1 MANLY
6 DTLDASVLKRPGQYY
21 LTDIKI
27 CSYRSGTD
35 DSEPDKIAI
44 DTMVAEVSI
53 YESIY
58 NKTLSGNLF
67 IVDTQNIVGRM
78 PLTGN
83 ERLEFKLFTPSS
95 PFGYDFSE
103 KSGHPMYIYKITNR
117 VATGPR
123 QQAYIIH
130 FCSKEMIQNELT
142 YVPTAMNTSYDL
154 MVADIVKNPFFL
166 GSNKNFY
173 FEPSIGLHKH
183 VFGQNR
189 PFDAIDQLSKNT
201 ISQKFYNAGYYFYE
215 TSRGF
220 NYKSL
225 ESMLAVESN
234 TARPAVAR
242 FRPKPSNIADGK
254 GNQDIKNEM
263 QIAIDYK
270 IMDQFDQLKNLRNGV
285 YANVLV
291 THDQFYKTLKTQTF
305 NYEDEYGKMFHTETN
320 KNGGR
325 EEEKGILPKYIREGK
340 TLSELP
346 NGTIYL
352 ASNTSKRHGD
362 IQRPDPNQILQR
374 RLSQR
379 LSFASLKLQLTVN
392 GFTGIQAGDLI
403 TYEMPSYEPKT
414 GGEQNDNDVYLSG
427 RYLVT
432 SVRHQINQANKKHI
446 MILEC
451 QKDSVRRPY
460 PQEINDTFINRE
472 KKKEGII
479 DIYEFDKILLAG
491 LSSTFK

>member
-1 MANLY
+1 M
-6 DTLDASVLKRPGQYY
+6 
-21 LTDIKI
+21 
-27 CSYRSGTD
+27 
-35 DSEPDKIAI
+35 
-44 DTMVAEVSI
+44 
-53 YESIY
+53 
-58 NKTLSGNLF
+58 
-67 IVDTQNIVGRM
+67 
-78 PLTGN
+78 
-83 ERLEFKLFTPSS
+83 
-95 PFGYDFSE
+95 
-103 KSGHPMYIYKITNR
+103 
-117 VATGPR
+117 
-123 QQAYIIH
+123 
-130 FCSKEMIQNELT
+130 
-142 YVPTAMNTSYDL
+142 
-154 MVADIVKNPFFL
+154 
-166 GSNKNFY
+166 
-173 FEPSIGLHKH
+173 
-183 VFGQNR
+183 FGQNR

-291 THDQFYKTLKTQTF
+291 THDQFYKTLKTQEF

-446 MILEC
+446 MVLEC

-472 KKKEGII
+472 KKQEGII

>member
-1 MANLY
+1 
-6 DTLDASVLKRPGQYY
+6 
-21 LTDIKI
+21 
-27 CSYRSGTD
+27 
-35 DSEPDKIAI
+35 
-44 DTMVAEVSI
+44 
-53 YESIY
+53 
-58 NKTLSGNLF
+58 
-67 IVDTQNIVGRM
+67 
-78 PLTGN
+78 
-83 ERLEFKLFTPSS
+83 
-95 PFGYDFSE
+95 
-103 KSGHPMYIYKITNR
+103 MYIYKITNR

-142 YVPTAMNTSYDL
+142 FVPTAMNTSYDL

-166 GSNKNFY
+166 GSNKNFF

-183 VFGQNR
+183 VFGQDR

-220 NYKSL
+220 NYRSL

-242 FRPKPSNIADGK
+242 FRPKPSNISDGRGEK
-254 GNQDIKNEM
+254 DIKNEM

-270 IMDQFDQLKNLRNGV
+270 IVDQFDQLKNLRNGV
-285 YANVLV
+285 YANILV
-291 THDQFYKTLKTQTF
+291 THDQFFKKITEQVF

-340 TLSELP
+340 TISELP

-352 ASNTSKRHGD
+352 ATNTSKKHDD
-362 IQRPDPNQILQR
+362 IQKIDPNLILQR

-379 LSFASLKLQLTVN
+379 LAFASLKLQITCN
-392 GFTGIQAGDLI
+392 GFTGIQAGDII
-403 TYEMPSYEPKT
+403 TYEMPSYESKT

-446 MILEC
+446 MVLEC
-451 QKDSVRRPY
+451 NKDSVRRPY
-460 PQEINDTFINRE
+460 PQEINDTFTDRE
-472 KKKEGII
+472 KKQEGII

-491 LSSTFK
+491 LSSSFK